1 MNSLFPFLHGMALAA
16 IAATLT
22 STSLA
27 ADAPP
32 RALRDLNTSY
42 FPMTPVKSRE
52 GWAARHEEI
61 RRRVLLASGLWPM
74 PDRTPLN
81 AMMHGRAERDDYTI
95 DRVFFESLP
104 GHFVTGSLYLP
115 RKQTGKMP
123 GILCPHGHW
132 PDGRFMDRGAGTPAT
147 KKEIDTKA
155 EKLECAARSPLQA
168 RCVQLARMGCAVFH
182 YDMIGY
188 ADSAQFCDA
197 SGKPLH
203 RHGVKPELADS
214 EAGTWGFVSPQAELH
229 LQGYFGLQ
237 TWNSVRALDFL
248 LSLPGIDSSRIGCTG
263 ASGGG
268 TQTMMI
274 AGVDDR
280 ITAAFPCVMVS
291 TAMQGGCTCE
301 NSHYLRINQ
310 GNIDI
315 AALTAPRP
323 LGLTAADDWTKELET
338 KGLPDLKNLYAMLG
352 VPDHL
357 TAHIATQ
364 FPHNYN
370 LPSRAAMY
378 RFYNKHFKL
387 GLAAP
392 IEERDFTVSSREE
405 LTVWTSE
412 HPKPGPEACGDAHER
427 AVCRWMASQDEK
439 HITGPLI
446 SKDDSARNKARE
458 IVQVAWEMILG
469 RLMPAG
475 QDVAFELGKKE
486 DRGSYLFMDG
496 TTRYTPASEDIACTF
511 LYPKDWKGTAALWL
525 SLDPN
530 DLFVGGANPAPTAAA
545 RKLLDAGVAIARP
558 ALYLSDSRENPKV
571 GYGLKAKAGDFG
583 EYGGYFYGYNPG
595 LFVQRVRDAMTMVT
609 MMRNHPNKPAHKVI
623 IMGAGGAGA
632 IAAAAGAMSRNL
644 IDGASFDLEGFRFGS
659 LKSAWDHQFVPG
671 ATKYG
676 DVDGL
681 IALNS
686 PDMTIIHGKESKA
699 GAEAVAESVVELS
712 N

>member
-1 MNSLFPFLHGMALAA
+1 MNSRFPFLHGVALAA

-22 STSLA
+22 APLSA

-42 FPMTPVKSRE
+42 FPMTPVTSRE
-52 GWAARHEEI
+52 GWTARHEEI

-81 AMMHGRAERDDYTI
+81 AVVHGRVTRDDYTI

-104 GHFVTGSLYLP
+104 GHYVTGSLYLP
-115 RKQTGKMP
+115 KQQSGKLP

-132 PDGRFMDRGAGTPAT
+132 PDGRFMDRGVGTPAT

-188 ADSAQFCDA
+188 ADSVQFCDA
-197 SGKPLH
+197 NGKPLH
-203 RHGVKPELADS
+203 RHGVKPELAGG
-214 EAGTWGFVSPQAELH
+214 EAGTWGFVSPQAELR

-274 AGVDDR
+274 AGIDDR
-280 ITAAFPCVMVS
+280 VTAAFPCVMVS

-338 KGLPDLKNLYAMLG
+338 KGLPDLKNLYGMLG

-378 RFYNKHFKL
+378 RFYNRHFKL
-387 GLAAP
+387 GLPDPA
-392 IEERDFTVSSREE
+392 EERAFTVSSREE
-405 LTVWTSE
+405 LTVWTPE
-412 HPKPGPEACGDAHER
+412 HPKPGAEACGDAHER
-427 AVCRWMASQDEK
+427 AVCRWLAGQDEK
-439 HITGPLI
+439 HVVGPLA
-446 SKDDSARNKARE
+446 SKNESMRNKARE
-458 IVQVAWEMILG
+458 IVQVAWEMIVG
-469 RLMPAG
+469 RLMPAA

-496 TTRYTPASEDIACTF
+496 MTRYTPAGEDIACTF
-511 LYPKDWKGTAALWL
+511 LYPKDWNGAAVLWL
-525 SLDPN
+525 SLDAD
-530 DLFVGGANPAPTAAA
+530 DLFTGGASPAPTSAA

-558 ALYLSDSRENPKV
+558 TLYLSGSRENPRV

-583 EYGGYFYGYNPG
+583 EYAGYFYGYNPG

-609 MMRNHPNKPAHKVI
+609 MMRNHPNKPARKVI
-623 IMGAGGAGA
+623 IMGAAGAGA
-632 IAAAAGAMSRNL
+632 IAAAAGAMSRDL
-644 IDGASFDLEGFRFGS
+644 IDGASFDLEGFRFGG

-671 ATKYG
+671 AAKYG

-686 PDMTIIHGKESKA
+686 PDRTIIHGKEAQA
-699 GAEAVAESVVELS
+699 GAETVAESAVKLS
-712 N
+712 K